1 MFALAWKVKSRI
13 SLPLVPSSRTSKA
26 TNCSRSMHRWTT
38 IFPAF
43 LYPSSSVHGCTITVA
58 EISRTVSFFV
68 IFSFSRGR
76 YFFRYMSIT
85 VTTIY
90 KRFLA
95 VGTYMSLF
103 RFLAHVSDVP
113 SQWASSF
120 RGDAIADRASC
131 WTSLSIASMYF
142 MILEIKKNHL
152 SINMLWGRCCDG
164 SQRKWRLSSQKNS
177 FLLLTALNVKYFLF

>member
-13 SLPLVPSSRTSKA
+13 FLLLVPSSRTSKA
-26 TNCSRSMHRWTT
+26 ANCSRSMHRWTT

-58 EISRTVSFFV
+58 EISRTVSFFD

-95 VGTYMSLF
+95 VEHICHCF
-103 RFLAHVSDVP
+103 VSSHMFPMCLLSEPAAFVE
-113 SQWASSF
+113 
-120 RGDAIADRASC
+120 
-131 WTSLSIASMYF
+131 TSL
-142 MILEIKKNHL
+142 
-152 SINMLWGRCCDG
+152 
-164 SQRKWRLSSQKNS
+164 
-177 FLLLTALNVKYFLF
+177 